1 MKKQILSILI
11 MITTYNT
18 IAQKPKI
25 GKIISNDPSLA
36 TLLDINDQLEV
47 LGEGFEWSEGP
58 VWVKNGNYL
67 LFSDVPTNIIYKWKE
82 GEKITEF
89 LKPSGYTGIMPYSNE
104 PGSNGLTISNNGKH
118 LIACEHGDR
127 RITKMPLEGK
137 GGKFTLADNWDGK
150 RFNSPNDVVEAKSGD
165 IYFTDPPY
173 GLPDFVDDKSRE
185 IEYFGVYRISPQR
198 KVTLI
203 IKDLIRPNGV
213 ALSPDHK
220 TLYVAQSDVKA
231 YIMSYPIKSDGN
243 VGKGKLLFDASYL
256 NQQGLKGAP
265 DGLKVDEN
273 GNIFSTGPGG
283 IIVLNPQGKLLGRI
297 ETGAATANLAWGEDG
312 RTLFIT
318 ADMYLLKLKTKTK
331 GANF

>member
-1 MKKQILSILI
+1 MKKLMSLLSATI
-11 MITTYNT
+11 ITYSAVGQTKT
-18 IAQKPKI
+18 I
-25 GKIISNDPSLA
+25 GKIIQNDPELSN
-36 TLLDINDQLEV
+36 LLNIEDKLEV

-58 VWVKNGNYL
+58 VWIKDGNYL

-89 LKPSGYTGIMPYSNE
+89 LNPSGYTGIMPYSNE
-104 PGSNGLTISNNGKH
+104 PGSNGLTVSRDGKY
-118 LIACEHGDR
+118 LLACEHGDR
-127 RITKMPLEGK
+127 RITKMPLAGK

-150 RFNSPNDVVEAKSGD
+150 RFNSPNDLVEAKSGN

-185 IEYFGVYRISPQR
+185 IEYFGVYKISPDR
-198 KVTLI
+198 KVTLE
-203 IKDLIRPNGV
+203 IKDLVRPNGV

-231 YIMSYPIKSDGN
+231 YIMSYPINSDGS

-256 NQQGLKGAP
+256 NQQGLHGAP
-265 DGLKVDEN
+265 DGLKVDQN
-273 GNIFSTGPGG
+273 GNIFTTGPGG
-283 IIVLNPQGKLLGRI
+283 VLILSPEGKLLGRI

-312 RTLFIT
+312 STLFIT
-318 ADMYLLKLKTKTK
+318 ADMYLLKIKTKTK

>member
-1 MKKQILSILI
+1 MKKLMSILSATI
-11 MITTYNT
+11 ITYSTVGQT
-18 IAQKPKI
+18 KTI
-25 GKIISNDPSLA
+25 GKIIQNDPELSN
-36 TLLDINDQLEV
+36 LLNINDKLEV

-58 VWVKNGNYL
+58 IWVKDGNYL

-82 GEKITEF
+82 SEKITEF

-104 PGSNGLTISNNGKH
+104 PGSNGLTISNDGKY

-127 RITKMPLEGK
+127 RITKMPLVGK
-137 GGKFTLADNWDGK
+137 GGKFTLADNWEGK
-150 RFNSPNDVVEAKSGD
+150 RFNSPNDVVESKSGN

-185 IEYFGVYRISPQR
+185 IEYFGVYRISPDR
-198 KVTLI
+198 KVTLE
-203 IKDLIRPNGV
+203 IKDLVRPNGV

-231 YIMSYPIKSDGN
+231 YIMSYPIKSDGS
-243 VGKGKLLFDASYL
+243 VGEGKLLFDASYL
-256 NQQGLKGAP
+256 NQQGLQGAP
-265 DGLKVDEN
+265 DGLKVDQN
-273 GNIFSTGPGG
+273 GNIFTTGPGG
-283 IIVLNPQGKLLGRI
+283 VIILNPQGKLIGRI

-312 RTLFIT
+312 STLFIT

>member
-1 MKKQILSILI
+1 

-18 IAQKPKI
+18 FAQNPKI
-25 GKIISNDPSLA
+25 GKIISNDPSLS
-36 TLLDINDQLEV
+36 TLLNINDQLEV

-104 PGSNGLTISNNGKH
+104 PGSNGLTISNDGKY

-127 RITKMPLEGK
+127 RITKMPLAGK

-185 IEYFGVYRISPQR
+185 IEYFGVYRISPQG

-203 IKDLIRPNGV
+203 IKDLVRPNGV

-231 YIMSYPIKSDGN
+231 YIMSYPIKSDGS
-243 VGKGKLLFDASYL
+243 VGEGKLLFDASYL

-265 DGLKVDEN
+265 DGLKVDEK
-273 GNIFSTGPGG
+273 GNIFTTGPGG

-312 RTLFIT
+312 STLFIT

>member
-1 MKKQILSILI
+1 MSILSATI
-11 MITTYNT
+11 ITYSAVGQTKT
-18 IAQKPKI
+18 I
-25 GKIISNDPSLA
+25 GKIIQNDPELS
-36 TLLDINDQLEV
+36 TLLNINDKLEV

-58 VWVKNGNYL
+58 IWVKDGSYL
-67 LFSDVPTNIIYKWKE
+67 LFSDVPTNIIYKWKA

-89 LKPSGYTGIMPYSNE
+89 LNTSGYTGIMPYSNE
-104 PGSNGLTISNNGKH
+104 PGSNGLTLSNDGKY

-127 RITKMPLEGK
+127 RVTKMPLAGK

-150 RFNSPNDVVEAKSGD
+150 RFNSPNDVVEAKSGN

-185 IEYFGVYRISPQR
+185 IEYFGVYRITPDR
-198 KVTLI
+198 KVTLE
-203 IKDLIRPNGV
+203 IKDLTRPNGV

-220 TLYVAQSDVKA
+220 TFYVAQSDVKA
-231 YIMSYPIKSDGN
+231 YIMSYPIKSDGSL
-243 VGKGKLLFDASYL
+243 GEGKLLFDASYL
-256 NQQGLKGAP
+256 NQQGLQGAP
-265 DGLKVDEN
+265 DGLKVDEK
-273 GNIFSTGPGG
+273 GNIFTTGPGG
-283 IIVLNPQGKLLGRI
+283 VLILGPSGKLLGRI

-312 RTLFIT
+312 STLFIT

>member
-1 MKKQILSILI
+1 LMSILSATI
-11 MITTYNT
+11 ITYSALGQTKT
-18 IAQKPKI
+18 I
-25 GKIISNDPSLA
+25 GKIIQNDPELSK
-36 TLLDINDQLEV
+36 LLSIDDKLEV

-58 VWVKNGNYL
+58 VWIKEGNYL
-67 LFSDVPTNIIYKWKE
+67 LFSDVPTNIIYKWKA

-89 LKPSGYTGIMPYSNE
+89 LKPSGYTGLMPYSNE
-104 PGSNGLTISNNGKH
+104 PGSNGLTLSNDGKY

-127 RITKMPLEGK
+127 RVTKMPLAGK

-150 RFNSPNDVVEAKSGD
+150 RFNSPNDVVESKSGN

-185 IEYFGVYRISPQR
+185 IEYFGVYKIAPNK
-198 KVTLI
+198 KVTLE

-213 ALSPDHK
+213 ALSPDQK

-231 YIMSYPIKSDGN
+231 YIMSYPIKPNGSIGT
-243 VGKGKLLFDASYL
+243 GKLLFDASYL
-256 NQQGLKGAP
+256 NQQGLQGAP
-265 DGLKVDEN
+265 DGLKIDEK
-273 GNIFSTGPGG
+273 GNIFTTGPGG
-283 IIVLNPQGKLLGRI
+283 VLILNPNGKLLGRI

-312 RTLFIT
+312 STLFIT
-318 ADMYLLKLKTKTK
+318 ADMYLLKIKTKTK

>member
-1 MKKQILSILI
+1 MKKLMSLLSATI
-11 MITTYNT
+11 ITYSAVGQTKT
-18 IAQKPKI
+18 I
-25 GKIISNDPSLA
+25 GKIIQNDPELSN
-36 TLLDINDQLEV
+36 LLNIEDKLEV

-58 VWVKNGNYL
+58 VWIKDGNYL

-89 LKPSGYTGIMPYSNE
+89 LNPSGYTGIMPYSNE
-104 PGSNGLTISNNGKH
+104 PGSNGLTVSRDGKY
-118 LIACEHGDR
+118 LLACEHGDR
-127 RITKMPLEGK
+127 RITKMPLAGK
-137 GGKFTLADNWDGK
+137 GGKFTLADNWEGK
-150 RFNSPNDVVEAKSGD
+150 RFNSPNDLVEAKSGN

-185 IEYFGVYRISPQR
+185 IEYFGVYKISPDR
-198 KVTLI
+198 KVTLE
-203 IKDLIRPNGV
+203 IKDLVRPNGV

-231 YIMSYPIKSDGN
+231 YIMSYPINSDGS

-256 NQQGLKGAP
+256 NQQGLHGAP
-265 DGLKVDEN
+265 DGLKVDQN
-273 GNIFSTGPGG
+273 GNIFTTGPGG
-283 IIVLNPQGKLLGRI
+283 VLILSPKGKLLGRI

-312 RTLFIT
+312 GTLFIT
-318 ADMYLLKLKTKTK
+318 ADMYLLKIKTKTK

>member
-1 MKKQILSILI
+1 MKKITFSLTL
-11 MITTYNT
+11 MITTYFT
-18 IAQKPKI
+18 SAQNPKI
-25 GKIISNDPSLA
+25 GKIISNDPSLS
-36 TLLDINDQLEV
+36 TLLNINDQLEV

-82 GEKITEF
+82 SEKIIEF

-104 PGSNGLTISNNGKH
+104 PGSNGLTISNDGKY

-127 RITKMPLEGK
+127 RITKMPLAGK

-185 IEYFGVYRISPQR
+185 IEYFGVYRISPQG

-203 IKDLIRPNGV
+203 IKDLVRPNGV

-231 YIMSYPIKSDGN
+231 YIMSYPIKSDGS
-243 VGKGKLLFDASYL
+243 VGEGKLLFDASYL

-273 GNIFSTGPGG
+273 GNIFTTGPGG

-297 ETGAATANLAWGEDG
+297 ETGVATANLAWGEDG
-312 RTLFIT
+312 STLFIT

>member
-312 RTLFIT
+312 STLFIT

>member
-1 MKKQILSILI
+1 MSILSATI
-11 MITTYNT
+11 ITYSAVGQT
-18 IAQKPKI
+18 KKI
-25 GKIISNDPSLA
+25 GKVIQNDPEFSK
-36 TLLDINDQLEV
+36 LLHIEDKLEV

-82 GEKITEF
+82 GEKITEY

-104 PGSNGLTISNNGKH
+104 PGSNGLTISNDGKH

-127 RITKMPLEGK
+127 RVTKMPLAGK

-150 RFNSPNDVVEAKSGD
+150 RFNSPNDVVQSKSGY

-185 IEYFGVYRISPQR
+185 IEYFGVYRISPQGN
-198 KVTLI
+198 VTLI
-203 IKDLIRPNGV
+203 IKDLVRPNGV

-243 VGKGKLLFDASYL
+243 LGEGKLLFDASYL

-265 DGLKVDEN
+265 DGLKVDQN
-273 GNIFSTGPGG
+273 GNIFTTGPGG
-283 IIVLNPQGKLLGRI
+283 IIVLNPKGKLLGRI

-312 RTLFIT
+312 STLFIT

>member
-1 MKKQILSILI
+1 MKKQILNILI

-18 IAQKPKI
+18 IAQMPRV
-25 GKIISNDPSLA
+25 GKIISNDPSLS

-104 PGSNGLTISNNGKH
+104 PGSNGLTISNGGKH

-127 RITKMPLEGK
+127 RITKMPLAGK

-173 GLPDFVDDKSRE
+173 GLPDFVEDKSRE
-185 IEYFGVYRISPQR
+185 IEYFGVYRISPEGN
-198 KVTLI
+198 VTLI
-203 IKDLIRPNGV
+203 IKDLVRPNGV

-231 YIMSYPIKSDGN
+231 YIMSYPIKPDGS
-243 VGKGKLLFDASYL
+243 VGEGKLLFDASYL

-265 DGLKVDEN
+265 DGLKVDQK
-273 GNIFSTGPGG
+273 GNIFTTGPGG
-283 IIVLNPQGKLLGRI
+283 IIILNPQGKLLGRI

-312 RTLFIT
+312 STLFIT